1 MRKTLPTREAAR
13 ADKTTL
19 HVHDGPQVR
28 LRVHFS
34 SRRPRRTPR
43 RGARWV
49 GSLCAPPINTAIRR
63 MRSGCSA
70 RAVPLAISPT
80 AASCADTVAI
90 PTAAN
95 AAPASAAA
103 ANRLNCVVDCFM
115 AISSARVHH
124 DIDER
129 GLPGLD
135 HRDRALQCGPE
146 IFRIGNGAFAVDAK
160 APCDRGVIASLS
172 RLNGILNIIFVS

>member
-1 MRKTLPTREAAR
+1 MP
-13 ADKTTL
+13 
-19 HVHDGPQVR
+19 
-28 LRVHFS
+28 F
-34 SRRPRRTPR
+34 
-43 RGARWV
+43 
-49 GSLCAPPINTAIRR
+49 
-63 MRSGCSA
+63 
-70 RAVPLAISPT
+70 PLATPPT

-90 PTAAN
+90 PTAEN

-160 APCDRGVIASLS
+160 APCDRSVIDIRILDRGADLS
-172 RLNGILNIIFVS
+172 VRYAAAMARGHGLQIH